1 MKRSSKN
8 AKSIS
13 ESKGVVVIYA
23 EPKES
28 RADDTKSK
36 YYFVNEDDIYKIMN
50 GEGRLYNTNSGASLA
65 IPSEKL
71 AKRIV
76 DHLNTYG
83 HELEEAKSILAFFY
97 PENQASFFGKA
108 EYNEAL
114 SEHLWEEEW
123 TFDCPYRSRSNINKW
138 NTIFGAKNIRE
149 KEIYNW
155 INGLNRLQTYAA
167 FVLTGVM
174 GSVNVTYII
183 SKNIDSGKLA
193 EVTYEMNRCRRY
205 YNRKIGNI
213 RECSNNELV
222 KIFDNYLLYIQ
233 ENTHNT
239 GLKDY

>member
-8 AKSIS
+8 AESINA
-13 ESKGVVVIYA
+13 SKGVVVTFN
-23 EPKES
+23 KNMES
-28 RADDTKSK
+28 KANDTPSK
-36 YYFVNEDDIYKIMN
+36 YYFVNDDHIYKIMY
-50 GEGRLYNTNSGASLA
+50 GESRLNNTNGGASLA

-83 HELEEAKSILAFFY
+83 NEFEEAKSILAFFY

-114 SEHLWEEEW
+114 SEHLREQEW
-123 TFDCPYRSRSNINKW
+123 TFDCTYQSRSNINKW
-138 NTIFGAKNIRE
+138 NTIFGTKNIRE
-149 KEIYNW
+149 KEIYKW

-174 GSVNVTYII
+174 GSVNVPYII
-183 SKNIDSGKLA
+183 SKNTDYGKLA
-193 EVTYEMNRCRRY
+193 EVTYEMNRCQRY
-205 YNRKIGNI
+205 YNKKCGNM
-213 RECSNNELV
+213 RGYSNDELV

-233 ENTHNT
+233 ENTQEV
-239 GLKDY
+239 GIMDY

>member
-8 AKSIS
+8 AESIS
-13 ESKGVVVIYA
+13 ASKGVVVTYA
-23 EPKES
+23 KPTES
-28 RADDTKSK
+28 KADDTPIK
-36 YYFVNEDDIYKIMN
+36 YYYVNEDDIYIIMN
-50 GEGRLYNTNSGASLA
+50 GESRLYNTNSGASLA

-83 HELEEAKSILAFFY
+83 SEYEEADSILAFFY
-97 PENQASFFGKA
+97 PEHERSFFGKA

-114 SEHLWEEEW
+114 SEHLLEQEW

-138 NTIFGAKNIRE
+138 NSIFGTKNIRE

-155 INGLNRLQTYAA
+155 INRLNRLQTYAV

-174 GSVNVTYII
+174 GSVNVPYIL
-183 SKNIDSGKLA
+183 SKNTDYEMLA
-193 EVTYEMNRCRRY
+193 EITCEMNRCQRY
-205 YNRKIGNI
+205 YNRKRGNI
-213 RECSNNELV
+213 LGYSNEELV

-233 ENTHNT
+233 ENTT
-239 GLKDY
+239 KVGIMDY